1 MSIYKSKILRDLEIW
16 TEVEDFKYK
25 PNNDG
30 NPIPYKVAITTE
42 LKTKP
47 KDELSNEDLLSLVL
61 GELGI
66 KDEDIFH
73 RTIDFKKNEVQ
84 AQDEQ
89 SDAIAWEEM
98 KPDELN
104 TLQTGYNKGIK
115 IKITQEHSELKFLV
129 INIPTKDNVG
139 EEGKPWIYGIKT
151 ESVLNYRKFSTL
163 HFRVEDLVDIENS
176 PDLKDTEVDII
187 ANSEDQYYINIH
199 LNWLSNRHLNLHTV
213 MGQLIELP
221 RCTGIIERKGD
232 RSHTID
238 IEDSIRIAQYE
249 NPKEVIITF
258 TASPIVFKLLKPLES
273 NKINYMIK
281 SQQK

>member
-1 MSIYKSKILRDLEIW
+1 MSIYKSKILRDLENW

-30 NPIPYKVAITTE
+30 NPISYKVVITTE

-47 KDELSNEDLLSLVL
+47 KDKLSNEDLLSLVL

-73 RTIDFKKNEVQ
+73 RTIDYKRNEVPTP
-84 AQDEQ
+84 DEQ
-89 SDAIAWEEM
+89 SDAIAWVET
-98 KPDELN
+98 KPDESN
-104 TLQTGYNKGIK
+104 ILQKGYNKGIK
-115 IKITQEHSELKFLV
+115 ITITQEHPELKYLV
-129 INIPTKDNVG
+129 INIPTKDNIG
-139 EEGKPWIYGIKT
+139 TAEKPWIYGIET
-151 ESVLNYRKFSTL
+151 ESVLNYKKFPTL
-163 HFRVEDLVDIENS
+163 HFRAEDLVNIENC

-199 LNWLSNRHLNLHTV
+199 LNWLSNSFLNLHTV
-213 MGQLIELP
+213 MKHIIELS
-221 RCTGIIERKGD
+221 RCTSIIESKGD
-232 RSHTID
+232 ISHTID

-258 TASPIVFKLLKPLES
+258 TASPIVFNLMKPLES
-273 NKINYMIK
+273 SKINYMIK
-281 SQQK
+281 S